1 MYFILKKRT
10 VIIAMTVLLFALCVP
25 AVIGA
30 FGGNEAV
37 ETVAENTNWGLGFK
51 GDGKPPTGNASVA
64 DLAKHNAY
72 YIGDTSK
79 NIIYLTFDAG
89 FENGNTEKILDSLK
103 KHNVKATF
111 FLVGN
116 YIETSPELVERMV
129 EEGHTIGNHT
139 YSHPDMS
146 KISDEESFK
155 KELQSLE
162 SLYKETTGQEL
173 LKIYRPPQGKY
184 CVSNLEM
191 ADKLG
196 YKTIFW
202 SLAYVDWY
210 ENKQPTKEEAFN
222 KLLKRIHPGAIVLLH
237 STSKT
242 NGDILDELLTKW
254 EDMGY
259 SFGEIKDLIS

>member
-1 MYFILKKRT
+1 MKKDYLKKLAALS
-10 VIIAMTVLLFALCVP
+10 VAAAMVFSMAAC
-25 AVIGA
+25 
-30 FGGNEAV
+30 GNTGTGNNAGNASESSSAA
-37 ETVAENTNWGLGFK
+37 AENT
-51 GDGKPPTGNASVA
+51 
-64 DLAKHNAY
+64 
-72 YIGDTSK
+72 SK
-79 NIIYLTFDAG
+79 KDNKKLT
-89 FENGNTEKILDSLK
+89 KRISK
-103 KHNVKATF
+103 
-111 FLVGN
+111 
-116 YIETSPELVERMV
+116 
-129 EEGHTIGNHT
+129 EGHLIGNHT